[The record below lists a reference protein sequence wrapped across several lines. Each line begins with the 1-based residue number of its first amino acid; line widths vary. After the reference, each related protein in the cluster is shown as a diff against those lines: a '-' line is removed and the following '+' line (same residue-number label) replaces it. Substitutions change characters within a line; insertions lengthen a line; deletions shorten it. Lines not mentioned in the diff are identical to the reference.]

1 MKSMDW
7 GTVLG
12 LIMAIGTTYVLF
24 AYEGD
29 LKMFVNKHAGM
40 VIVGGV
46 VTGVLLRFPLK
57 TAMSGLVA
65 GFMVPLMHRTAEPR
79 ELVEVITELA
89 DLARKKGP
97 IALETAD
104 VEYEFLAKGVR
115 MIADGYEASF
125 IRETLERERDLH
137 ATRLED
143 GVKIYKS
150 IGDAAPACGMIGT
163 LIGMVAMFAN
173 MSDPSKL
180 GPAMATA
187 LLATLYGALLANFM
201 CLPLA
206 EKLELKLHHDEV
218 VETMVIDGVLLIR
231 EGKSPGLIRE
241 MLQTYIPKKHREEED
256 EDQAAA
262 A

>member
-7 GTVLG
+7 GTALG
-12 LIMAIGTTYVLF
+12 ILAAIGTTVGLF

-29 LKMFVNKHAGM
+29 LKMFVNKHAAI

-46 VTGVLLRFPLK
+46 LTGVLLRFPLK
-57 TAMSGLVA
+57 TALGGLGA
-65 GFMVPLMHRTAEPR
+65 GFMVPLMHMAAEPR
-79 ELVEVITELA
+79 DIVEQIAELA
-89 DLARKKGP
+89 DMARKQGP
-97 IALETAD
+97 LALEGAEI
-104 VEYEFLAKGVR
+104 EYEFLAKGIR
-115 MIADGYEASF
+115 MIADGYEADF

-143 GVKIYKS
+143 GVKVYKS

-187 LLATLYGALLANFM
+187 LLATLYGALLANFF

-206 EKLELKLHHDEV
+206 EKLEMKLHHDEI

-231 EGKSPGLIRE
+231 DGKSPAVIRE
-241 MLQTYIPKKHREEED
+241 MLLTYVPKKHREEIE
-256 EDQAAA
+256 ERAAA
-262 A
+262 